1 MGDFLEDIV
10 YSENDIIKFPN
21 GIPGFNNI
29 KEFVIIQTPEFAP
42 FEWLVC
48 TDTSTKL
55 RFAVIN
61 PMLFRPDYSPN
72 IGKEQIE
79 DLEINKPEDI
89 LLYAIV
95 TIKKDPAESTANLLG
110 PVIINKTKRIGKQII
125 IEDTKYTTKEK
136 IIRKK

>member
-1 MGDFLEDIV
+1 MGDFLDNIV
-10 YSENDIIKFPN
+10 YAKDDIISFPK
-21 GIPGFNNI
+21 GIPGFNNST
-29 KEFVIIQTPEFAP
+29 EFVIIQTPEFAP

-48 TDTSTKL
+48 TDKETKL
-55 RFAVIN
+55 RFAIIN

-72 IGKEQIE
+72 IEKEQIE
-79 DLEINKPEDI
+79 DLEIEKPEDV

-95 TIKKDPAESTANLLG
+95 TIKKNPAESTANLVG

-125 IEDTKYTTKEK
+125 IDDTKYTTKEN

>member
-1 MGDFLEDIV
+1 MGDFLDDIV
-10 YSENDIIKFPN
+10 YSENDIIKFQN
-21 GIPGFNNI
+21 GIPGFNDN

-48 TDTSTKL
+48 IDTATKL

-72 IGKEQIE
+72 IEKEQIE
-79 DLEINKPEDI
+79 DLEIEKPEDI

-110 PVIINKTKRIGKQII
+110 PVIINKTKRIGKQVI
-125 IEDTKYTTKEK
+125 IEDTNYTTKEK
-136 IIRKK
+136 II